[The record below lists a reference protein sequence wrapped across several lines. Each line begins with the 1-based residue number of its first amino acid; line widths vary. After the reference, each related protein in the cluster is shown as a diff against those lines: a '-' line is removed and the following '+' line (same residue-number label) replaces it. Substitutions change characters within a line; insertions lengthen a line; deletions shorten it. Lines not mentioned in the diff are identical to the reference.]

1 MFSVTGSFIFLHSLL
16 QSWLSAVISTL
27 SGCVH
32 GKIRQLGKGLATHTH
47 MSRLWKWS
55 CERFIPEAAS
65 WASLGESCSSSLS
78 LLPLVFFYFSHGT
91 RCAGEVAAQANNSN
105 CCVGIAYN
113 ARIGGRLTDHS
124 FLFAYIE
131 VFCQDLYYQA
141 PLLSLLSVYYD
152 LFCLSQKPNSFS
164 WLIGTCFRKF
174 LQRFQGFLCHFRSE
188 FDIMLHYEGLA

>member
-1 MFSVTGSFIFLHSLL
+1 MCPWEDKTARERTGHPYSHVEALEM
-16 QSWLSAVISTL
+16 
-27 SGCVH
+27 
-32 GKIRQLGKGLATHTH
+32 K
-47 MSRLWKWS
+47 
-55 CERFIPEAAS
+55 FIPVAAS

-124 FLFAYIE
+124 FLF
-131 VFCQDLYYQA
+131 FQDLYYQA
-141 PLLSLLSVYYD
+141 PLLSLLSVFYD

-164 WLIGTCFRKF
+164 WLIVRFFRKF
-174 LQRFQGFLCHFRSE
+174 LQRFLGFLCHFRSE
-188 FDIMLHYEGLA
+188 FDIMLYYEGLAQGQCF